1 MKHVVSI
8 SDLSKKQILSILKRA
23 KELVP
28 VAKGKKKSKS
38 LDGKIY
44 DINIKKIDDSI
55 YKFPSGFLKS
65 KQNMIEIPY
74 KMLPKDLILT
84 PKKLKDEFR
93 QSRTKYRRIGL
104 SS

>member
-1 MKHVVSI
+1 M
-8 SDLSKKQILSILKRA
+8 
-23 KELVP
+23 ELLFYE
-28 VAKGKKKSKS
+28 KSVLNNLNVKYKP
-38 LDGKIY
+38 DYRQKIAY
-44 DINIKKIDDSI
+44 SWPKKIDDSI